1 MKFSTLRKLLASL
14 LLAGLVSL
22 AAAQGDGFNVSAGK
36 QVQASRVAAEG
47 YPDGDGLKLT
57 DGSYEFAWGDMVG
70 WEGTETISL
79 VVDLGEL
86 HDSISYVALKAMRS
100 DGSAVSLPAYAIVS
114 VSEDGVLYEDL
125 GMALQYLEGDVAND
139 TIGTLVWADEEW
151 SGYGQYVKVE
161 VRPAARPGPCSRS

>member
-1 MKFSTLRKLLASL
+1 EPGSFSATHFGAWLNAHDQHRCHPDGQAGVAPTEAQMMFSTLRKLLASL

-86 HDSISYVALKAMRS
+86 HDSISYVALNAM
-100 DGSAVSLPAYAIVS
+100 
-114 VSEDGVLYEDL
+114 
-125 GMALQYLEGDVAND
+125 
-139 TIGTLVWADEEW
+139 
-151 SGYGQYVKVE
+151 
-161 VRPAARPGPCSRS
+161 